1 MTFASAVDPAPVR
14 HFLDVTDLT
23 GEELGTVLALAER
36 PIPQLGRP
44 LEGLGAAL
52 IFEKPSNRTR
62 QSMEMAVFQL
72 GGHPVYTRGEE
83 VGFDTRETVED
94 VTRIMA
100 GYHAVLAARVFDHEV
115 VERMARVSAV
125 PVVNMLSERSH
136 PLQALADVL
145 TMEQTIGPLP
155 GRTVA
160 WVGDYNNVAR
170 SLVEAS
176 GLLGMHVRLGCPP
189 GYDAPPTELERI
201 AALGSAS
208 VEQHPRPEV
217 AVKGADAVHTDVWTS
232 MGQEAEAAARRR
244 AFEGFTVTE
253 AMMAEAG
260 PDALF
265 FHCLPAHRGD
275 EVAGAVLDGPRSRVF
290 AQGHNR
296 LHAARGLL
304 AFLAGTRA

>member
-1 MTFASAVDPAPVR
+1 MIPADTSGPASAR
-14 HFLDVTDLT
+14 HLLDVTDLT
-23 GEELGTVLALAER
+23 GDELRTVMALAER
-36 PIPQLGRP
+36 PIPELGRP
-44 LEGLGAAL
+44 LDGLGAAL

-72 GGHPVYTRGEE
+72 GGHPVYTRGDE

-100 GYHAVLAARVFDHEV
+100 GFHAVLAARVFRHQV
-115 VERMARVSAV
+115 VERMAAVSSV
-125 PVVNMLSERSH
+125 PVVNMLSDRSH

-145 TMEQTIGPLP
+145 TMEQALGPLA
-155 GRTVA
+155 GRTVC

-170 SLVEAS
+170 SLAEAS
-176 GLLGMHVRLGCPP
+176 ALLGMHVRLGCPP
-189 GYDAPPTELERI
+189 GYDAPAAELERI
-201 AALGSAS
+201 GALGAFG
-208 VEQHPRPEV
+208 VEQHPRPDV

-232 MGQEAEAAARRR
+232 MGQEQEDAARRR
-244 AFEGFTVTE
+244 AFEGYTVTE

-260 PDALF
+260 PHALF
-265 FHCLPAHRGD
+265 FHCLPAHRGV
-275 EVAGAVLDGPRSRVF
+275 EVSAEVLDGPRSRVF

-304 AFLAGTRA
+304 AFVAGVR